1 MGTER
6 RYGFRE
12 DQGLVT
18 ERMLE
23 TGMKSCVHASRKNT
37 GAADF
42 EDAVAFWSKKF
53 VALKNDRAVARRKR
67 GIQERVVSTG

>member
-1 MGTER
+1 MPEMATER

-18 ERMLE
+18 ERMPE
-23 TGMKSCVHASRKNT
+23 TGINSCVHASRKNT

-42 EDAVAFWSKKF
+42 EDAVAF
-53 VALKNDRAVARRKR
+53 
-67 GIQERVVSTG
+67 